1 MATVTIAVPT
11 AYIDDANQLARCIGI
26 GPDDDRTFAFG
37 PNMADAQGN
46 TYTTVSGWVVDHFA
60 QIAAEALQEPAWGCD
75 LAAAQR
81 AQARVRISEAAT
93 PDTIAAVM
101 LDDVSEALAIMGL
114 APIQALDWVD
124 AIPAP

>member
-11 AYIDDANQLARCIGI
+11 AHIDDANQLARCIGI

-46 TYTTVSGWVVDHFA
+46 TYTVVSGWVVDYFA
-60 QIAAEALQEPAWGCD
+60 QIAAAALNEPAWGCD

-81 AQARVRISEAAT
+81 AQARVRIGEAAT

-101 LDDVSEALAIMGL
+101 CDELAAALAVMGL
-114 APIQALDWVD
+114 ST
-124 AIPAP
+124 IPALSEVV